1 MKVKLI
7 ASVVLMLFAVFTFA
21 QQLPLKDVPVNHW
34 AYDAVKTLVEAGV
47 LTGMPDGTFQ
57 GNQPLTRYQAALA
70 FKKLIDYL
78 SKSLPYASS
87 DELGKLM
94 GEVEAL
100 KTVVTRSTDMS
111 QQLQDQVKTLQ
122 NELSNLKVSGTSD
135 QKAAELEQRLNRL
148 ELGMGRLETSQSQL
162 DEQLKTIA
170 AEMASVSGKAK
181 SAEST
186 AKNTEANVENLSKR
200 LAIVES
206 KTDRIGEL
214 VGNVNVAQ
222 LSSLLNELDA
232 KVQGISSS
240 METVQKINDTLKT
253 YETALSNLSLKA
265 AKNSQDI
272 TNLDKKVKDIED
284 QLPQIS
290 ENLNKSLEQVGV
302 LSGSVSNLEVKISS
316 LEKKMAQTPWVAYTD
331 ERLDEVSKS
340 LDRKINTATILGIA
354 GMVLGAAGLG
364 LGIYLF
370 IGSTGTPK

>member
-7 ASVVLMLFAVFTFA
+7 ASVVLMLFVVFAFA
-21 QQLPLKDVPVNHW
+21 QLPLKDVPVNHW

-87 DELGKLM
+87 DELGRLM

-111 QQLQDQVKTLQ
+111 QQLQEQVQTLQ
-122 NELSNLKVSGTSD
+122 NELSNLRISGTSN
-135 QKAAELEQRLNRL
+135 QKVTELEQRLNRL
-148 ELGMGRLETSQSQL
+148 ELSLGRLETTQTQL
-162 DEQLKTIA
+162 DEQVKTVA
-170 AEMASVSGKAK
+170 AEMASVSGKVK

-186 AKNTEANVENLSKR
+186 AKTAEANVENLSKR

-206 KTDRIGEL
+206 KTERVGEL
-214 VGNVNVAQ
+214 VGNVNVVQ
-222 LSSLLNELDA
+222 LSALLNELDA
-232 KVQGISSS
+232 KVQSISSS
-240 METVQKINDTLKT
+240 MAAVQKINDTLKT

-272 TNLDKKVKDIED
+272 INLDKKVKNIEN
-284 QLPQIS
+284 QLPKIS
-290 ENLNKSLEQVGV
+290 EDLNKSLEQIGV
-302 LSGSVSNLEVKISS
+302 LSGSVSNLEVKISN
-316 LEKKMAQTPWVAYTD
+316 LEKRMAQTPWVAYTD
-331 ERLDEVSKS
+331 ERLDEVSKN
-340 LDRKINTATILGIA
+340 LDKKINTATILGIA

-370 IGSTGTPK
+370 IGSTGTTQ